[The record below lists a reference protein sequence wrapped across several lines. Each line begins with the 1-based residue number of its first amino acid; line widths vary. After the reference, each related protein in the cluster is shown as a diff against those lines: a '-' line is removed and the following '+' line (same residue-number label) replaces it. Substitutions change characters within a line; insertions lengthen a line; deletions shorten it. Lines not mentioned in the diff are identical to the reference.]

1 MKSIKNNSLHIRM
14 KKLYLVLFA
23 IIGLYLNTW
32 AQPTFSIAA
41 ASGNY
46 GNNEEV
52 CMNVIVNDF
61 TDILSFRYAITWDAQ
76 ILELTSISGFNL
88 AGLNLNSFEQGSAQN
103 GVLEVAWQSPT
114 GAGVTIPTRSLAD
127 NFSIYQLCFK
137 TTNQCG
143 GTTIVDI
150 NRASGNVRRVNVN
163 VNIGLLDQDAEIS
176 VGGQPVTIEIGE
188 VNANPEELV
197 CVPITVKNFKE
208 VLTTQFTMRWDTS
221 VAQFSSIDYN
231 PDFPFLNLSNFNTRR
246 TADGFIILSWA
257 DINGAGIDLPDDTK
271 FFDICFKVTS
281 KGGVFTPIE
290 FTANPTPIEIATVAE
305 GERGCKFLNSGR
317 IFVNNEPG
325 AVTIQSSTQTV
336 NPGEKVCVDITVKDF
351 LAVTDMRFSIS
362 WDRNILRFEGVE
374 NINLRSLEQND
385 FNLSNIVSGILTLN
399 WSDTTGVLLQNNT
412 RIFSLCFT
420 AVGPVGSFTPIAFTS
435 EPVNVFVKTTLGGD
449 QDAGL
454 NTRNGTVSILPPES
468 LNLKISNATVS
479 PSERFCVD
487 VLVDNFT
494 EIVSLDYSMGWETTL
509 IEFASITN
517 FGVPGLGIE
526 DFDLTR
532 TNQGTLNLNWASET
546 FRGETLTNGTVLYS
560 VCFKAKDD
568 APLGFCNTI
577 FFSDIPEPIRAI
589 TRNSNGN
596 PIRVTDQGNDIC
608 IFDAT
613 GVAVIV
619 NSPLQVSQDSLVCI
633 PIEVRNFKDLTTLQ
647 FSLNWNPSIFKFE
660 SINPTGN
667 LTGLTQGNFNLALS
681 DIGVLGINWQDAA
694 NAGVTL
700 ADGTAIFELCL
711 RAVGNRKACTRIDV
725 SSSPNTFLVK
735 SSETGDRNLSLNPLH
750 GEICVADAI
759 KVDFLFVVQ
768 PTCAES
774 KNGAIEFSVS
784 GGEGNYSYA
793 WSNGSF
799 SPTLNGIS
807 AGNYAFTI
815 TDAGG
820 LSTDGVV
827 NLVPANPSPI
837 ARAGA
842 DVNLSCGTSIA
853 LLDAGA
859 SSSGANFRYNWS
871 VIGETGEVQVNGSIN
886 PLIFGA
892 GLYQLEVTNTTTGC
906 VARDT
911 VQVTTTPNP
920 IVNVGEDKVFDC
932 STNEIR
938 LDATAGTERGENLT
952 YLWRTPD
959 GVIVGDT
966 TSLVITA
973 TAPGL
978 YVLRVRHS
986 EGCESRDTVIIA
998 DQRGNVLA
1006 DAGISQTLNCS
1017 GDPVTLDASRSSQ
1030 GENFT
1035 ANWSVV
1041 EVGGIA
1047 PTPSSGFV
1055 VQAFNPGTYVLTV
1068 TNTLTSCTATD
1079 TVRVIPDEQLP
1090 VIAVD
1095 FIEQLNCVT
1104 DSVQLNIRVSNT
1116 NTFNVRWFRN
1126 GTPLASP
1133 IDTML
1138 TPIVTQPGN
1147 YEVIITNTRSGCT
1160 ASRGD
1165 IIVEETR
1172 SFPTATI
1179 SGQKIIGCADTS
1191 KVVLSAMGSSIGTGF
1206 VLNWLSADQ
1215 ANPIVSFENNV
1226 AEVFNPG
1233 TYFLRITDISTNCS
1247 ALDSIV
1253 ITRTTDTPV
1262 IEFAPVAPV
1271 PCTGG
1276 TTTIDASRSSLGTY
1290 NWLIVEGTGN
1300 IVQGT
1305 NTDMITVDG
1314 PGLYV
1319 LRIVNNLGC
1328 FVSDTIRVTQT
1339 DTTSIR
1345 ISLEAST
1352 ANLNCITPTSEV
1364 RLSVEPTGNYTYAWI
1379 HDERNRLPITTSS
1392 AELDVP
1398 GLYVIEVTETN
1409 LNCTRREFFVLNKDV
1424 EVTKPIINTAL
1435 NRTVDCIGT
1444 PISLDG
1450 SATQL
1455 VNTETPRW
1463 VGPMGANIANANNLL
1478 ATTTTAGDY
1487 KLIIN
1492 NSRNGCQD
1500 STLIIIESA
1509 SDVVATIREP
1519 EVLTCERESILLNGA
1534 ASSQGQNITYEWS
1547 STEGNDFTVDIS
1559 RQSAIITKAGTYTL
1573 TVRNSATQCDANFSV
1588 VVKAD
1593 QEAPSVDAGNEI
1605 DLGCGGNLTIGGT
1618 GTATGTQFRYEWRDA
1633 TGNIIQNNAAQT
1645 SVNAPGTYRLTVI
1658 NVTNGCTATDE
1669 VVVTQRL
1676 QLERARAGSDEVT
1689 CDRESVLT
1697 ANRPTNATGIWTS
1710 RSGGVIE
1717 LNNSA
1722 ETNVRNLR
1730 PGNNIFVWTLSTA
1743 ECPSY
1748 SSDSINLFVE
1758 LSPTANNDV
1767 VDFSIGKDNEISIKV
1782 TANDNLV
1789 NVQNWNLTIS
1799 EKPSI
1804 GEITGFDLNTV
1815 RYTARTIKN
1824 EQDRFNYILC
1834 NANCPTLCDSAT
1846 VSINIIAPDR
1856 GNNPLLSDLPNA
1868 ITPNGDGKND
1878 ELFFEILAQGT
1889 EQFPDNEII
1898 IFSRWGDIIYEAAPY
1913 ENNWNGVNKQGKE
1926 LPHGT
1931 YYYILRLD
1939 VANGIILVGDIT
1951 ILK

>member
-1 MKSIKNNSLHIRM
+1 MM

-23 IIGLYLNTW
+23 VIGLYINTW

-41 ASGNY
+41 ATGNY

-61 TDILSFRYAITWDAQ
+61 TDILSFRYAITWDAEL
-76 ILELTSISGFNL
+76 LELTSISGFNL
-88 AGLNLNSFEQGSAQN
+88 AGLDLNSFEQGSARN
-103 GVLEVAWQSPT
+103 GVLEVFWQSPT
-114 GAGVTIPTRSLAD
+114 GAGITIPTRSLAD

-137 TTNQCG
+137 TTNKCG
-143 GTTIVDI
+143 GTTVVDI

-176 VGGQPVTIEIGE
+176 VGGQPVEIEIGE

-197 CVPITVKNFKE
+197 CVPVTVKNFRE
-208 VLTTQFTMRWDTS
+208 VLAAQFTMRWDTS
-221 VAQFSSIDYN
+221 VAQFNNIDYN
-231 PDFPFLNLSNFNTRR
+231 ADFPFLNLGNFNTRR
-246 TADGFIILSWA
+246 TADGFIIFIWGDL
-257 DINGAGIDLPDDTK
+257 GEFAGVTMPDNTK
-271 FFDICFKVTS
+271 LFDICFKVTS

-290 FTANPTPIEIATVAE
+290 FTSNPTPLQVGTVRE
-305 GERGCKFLNSGR
+305 GDRGCKFFNSGR
-317 IFVNNEPG
+317 IFVNDEPG
-325 AVTIQSSTQTV
+325 AVTIKSSTKTV

-351 LAVTDMRFSIS
+351 LAVTDMRLSMS

-374 NINLRSLEQND
+374 NINLRSLEQSN
-385 FNLSNIVSGILTLN
+385 FNLSNIISGILTLN
-399 WSDTTGVLLQNNT
+399 WSDTTGVLLQNDT

-420 AVGPVGSFTPIAFTS
+420 AVGPVGSFTPIAFTN
-435 EPVNVFVKTTLGGD
+435 EPLNVFVKTTLGGN

-468 LNLKISNATVS
+468 LNLQISNATVS
-479 PSERFCVD
+479 PSESFCVD

-509 IEFASITN
+509 IEFQSITN
-517 FGVPGLGIE
+517 FGVTGLDIA

-532 TNQGTLNLNWASET
+532 ANQGILKLNWASET
-546 FRGETLTNGTVLYS
+546 FRGETLNNGTVLYS
-560 VCFKAKDD
+560 ICFKVKEN

-577 FFSDIPEPIRAI
+577 FFSDIPEPIRAV

-596 PIRVTDQGNDIC
+596 PISVTDQGNDIC
-608 IFDAT
+608 IFDEA

-619 NSPLQVSQDSLVCI
+619 NTPLQVSQDSLVCI
-633 PIEVRNFKDLTTLQ
+633 PIQVRNFKDLTTVQ

-667 LTGLTQGNFNLALS
+667 LAGLTAGNFDLSLS
-681 DIGVLGINWQDAA
+681 DIGVLGINWQDAT

-711 RAVGNRKACTRIDV
+711 RAVGNRKACTRVDV
-725 SSSPNTFLVK
+725 SSSPNAFLVK
-735 SSETGDRNLSLNPLH
+735 SRETGDRNLSLNPLH

-784 GGEGNYSYA
+784 GGQGNYSYA

-799 SPTLNGIS
+799 SPTLNGVS
-807 AGNYAFTI
+807 AGSYSFTI
-815 TDAGG
+815 TDTGG

-827 NLVPANPSPI
+827 TLAPANPSPI
-837 ARAGA
+837 ANAGA
-842 DVNLSCGTSIA
+842 NINLSCGASIT
-853 LLDAGA
+853 LLDGGA
-859 SSSGANFRYNWS
+859 SSAGANFSYNWS
-871 VIGETGEVQVNGSIN
+871 VIGQTGEVQVNGSIN
-886 PLIFGA
+886 PLILGA
-892 GLYQLEVTNTTTGC
+892 GLYQLEVRNTTTGC

-911 VQVTTTPNP
+911 VEVTTTPNP
-920 IVNVGEDKVFDC
+920 LVNAGEDKLFDC

-938 LDATAGTERGENLT
+938 LDATMGTEAGENLT
-952 YLWRTPD
+952 YLWRTTD

-986 EGCESRDTVIIA
+986 EGCEARDTVVITDLRGDVIA
-998 DQRGNVLA
+998 N
-1006 DAGISQTLNCS
+1006 AGVGQTLNCS
-1017 GDPVTLDASRSSQ
+1017 GDPVTLDASRSTQ

-1035 ANWSVV
+1035 ATWSVL
-1041 EVGGIA
+1041 ETGGIA
-1047 PTPSSGFV
+1047 PTPSNGYT
-1055 VQAFNPGTYVLTV
+1055 VQAFNPGTYVLTI
-1068 TNTLTSCTATD
+1068 TNTATNCTATD

-1104 DSVQLNIRVSNT
+1104 DSVRLNVRVSNT
-1116 NTFNVRWFRN
+1116 NRFNVRWFRN
-1126 GTPLASP
+1126 GMPLASP
-1133 IDTML
+1133 MDTML
-1138 TPIVTQPGN
+1138 TPIVTQAGN
-1147 YEVIITNTRSGCT
+1147 YEVIVTNTTSGCT
-1160 ASRGD
+1160 TSRGD

-1172 SFPTATI
+1172 SFPTAVI
-1179 SGQKIIGCADTS
+1179 SGRNIIGCADTS
-1191 KVVLSAMGSSIGTGF
+1191 KVALNATGSSLGTGF
-1206 VLNWLSADQ
+1206 VLNWLSADEEK
-1215 ANPIVSFENNV
+1215 PIISFENNV

-1233 TYFLRITDISTNCS
+1233 TYFLRITDIATNCS
-1247 ALDSIV
+1247 TLDSIV

-1290 NWLIVEGTGN
+1290 EWLIVEGTGN
-1300 IVQGT
+1300 ILQGT
-1305 NTDMITVDG
+1305 NTDMIVVNG

-1319 LRIVNNLGC
+1319 LRITNNLGC
-1328 FVSDTIRVTQT
+1328 FVSDTIEVTQT

-1352 ANLNCITPTSEV
+1352 ANLNCITPTAEV
-1364 RLSVEPTGNYTYAWI
+1364 NLNVEPAGNYTYAWI
-1379 HDERNRLPITTSS
+1379 HDEQNRLPITTSS

-1398 GLYVIEVTETN
+1398 GLYVIEITETN

-1424 EVTKPIINTAL
+1424 EVTKPIINTTL

-1444 PISLDG
+1444 AVSLDG
-1450 SATQL
+1450 SATTL

-1463 VGPMGANIANANNLL
+1463 VGPTGAEIMNANSLL
-1478 ATTTTAGDY
+1478 ATTTTAGNY
-1487 KLIIN
+1487 KLIIT

-1509 SDVVATIREP
+1509 SDVKAFISEP
-1519 EVLTCERESILLNGA
+1519 EMLTCARESILLNGA

-1547 STEGNDFTVDIS
+1547 SAENNNFTVDIS
-1559 RQSAIITKAGTYTL
+1559 KQSAIVMQPGTYTL
-1573 TVRNSATQCDANFSV
+1573 TVRNSATQCDATFSV
-1588 VVKAD
+1588 VVEANR
-1593 QEAPSVDAGNEI
+1593 EAPAVDAGGEI

-1633 TGNIIQNNAAQT
+1633 TGNIIQNNAPQT
-1645 SVNAPGTYRLTVI
+1645 AVNVPGVYSLTVI
-1658 NVTNGCTATDE
+1658 NVTNSCSATDE
-1669 VVVTQRL
+1669 VVVIQRL
-1676 QLERARAGSDEVT
+1676 QLERAEAGSDEVT
-1689 CDRESVLT
+1689 CDRASVLM
-1697 ANRPTNATGIWTS
+1697 ANRPANATGVWTS

-1717 LNNSA
+1717 SSSSA
-1722 ETNVRNLR
+1722 ETNVSNLR
-1730 PGNNIFVWTLSTA
+1730 QGNNIFIWTLSTA
-1743 ECPSY
+1743 ECPNY

-1758 LSPTANNDV
+1758 LAPNANNDV
-1767 VDFSIGKDNEISIKV
+1767 VDFSIGKDKEISIKV

-1789 NVQNWNLTIS
+1789 NVQNWNLTIG
-1799 EKPSI
+1799 EKPSV

-1846 VSINIIAPDR
+1846 VRINIIAPDR

-1898 IFSRWGDIIYEAAPY
+1898 VFSRWGDIVYEAAPY
-1913 ENNWNGVNKQGKE
+1913 QNDWKGVNKQGKE

-1939 VANGIILVGDIT
+1939 VANGIIFVGDVT